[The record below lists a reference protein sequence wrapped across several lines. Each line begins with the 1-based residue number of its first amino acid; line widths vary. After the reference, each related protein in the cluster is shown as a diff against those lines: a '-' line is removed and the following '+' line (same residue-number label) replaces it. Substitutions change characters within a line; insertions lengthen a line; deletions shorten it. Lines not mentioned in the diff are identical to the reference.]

1 MSAESNTKDYPVEHT
16 PLLWLRSIAVHLTVW
31 ILVAVFGPIAI
42 VLSPFTKGAIVFFLG
57 RIWGWCIMKLAGTTL
72 EVDGIENLAGE
83 ATQVIVGNHT
93 SNFDI
98 YVMLFVLH
106 RKYFRIVCKKQ
117 LAYIPIFGWALWVSG
132 FPFLNRSNSKKAQAT
147 MEKTAALMKRTGI
160 SILAF
165 PEGTRNVEPG
175 LMRFKKGPFVL
186 ALEAGVPIVPFAIYG
201 AREVQPRHAFW
212 IHPGKIRV
220 SVLPEV
226 KTDTL
231 TYKDHNALVDQVRSS
246 IERRLAEIDSEASGE
261 NR

>member
-1 MSAESNTKDYPVEHT
+1 MSGESKTEDHRAPHT
-16 PLLWLRSIAVHLTVW
+16 PLLWLRSIVVHLTVW
-31 ILVAVFGPIAI
+31 TLVAVFGTTAI

-57 RIWGWCIMKLAGTTL
+57 RIWGWCIMKVAGVTL

-98 YVMLFVLH
+98 YVMLFILH
-106 RKYFRIVCKKQ
+106 RRYFRIVCKKQ
-117 LAYIPIFGWALWVSG
+117 LVYIPIFGWALWISG
-132 FPFLNRSNSKKAQAT
+132 FPFLDRSNPSRAQAT
-147 MEKTAALMKRTGI
+147 MEKTAALMKRTGM

-201 AREVQPRHAFW
+201 AREVQSRHSFW
-212 IHPGKIRV
+212 VHPGRIRV
-220 SVLPEV
+220 SVLPKV
-226 KTDTL
+226 GVDNL
-231 TYKDHNALVDQVRSS
+231 TYEDRDALIKTVRDSV
-246 IERRLAEIDSEASGE
+246 EKRLAEIDAEAAGKMP
-261 NR
+261 